1 MSTITERVVKRQRPF
16 WQVILVII
24 GLVIS
29 INSLITLCNMLGE
42 KYAGIASVIVLL
54 SSMAACALLIMKFIS
69 NYIYKLSHDRLIV
82 ERAIGKRNNVLL
94 DLEISKIESIK
105 PIDELVKDKNIEHIY
120 KFVFDKKEENVVFG
134 EFTRDEKKYRFVF
147 KPSQRM
153 LKILNNKI
161 KDQEVI

>member
-42 KYAGIASVIVLL
+42 KYAGVASIIVLL
-54 SSMAACALLIMKFIS
+54 SSMAACSLLIMKFIS
-69 NYIYKLSHDRLIV
+69 NYVYKLSHDRLII
-82 ERAIGKRNNVLL
+82 ERAVGKRNNVLL
-94 DLEISKIESIK
+94 ELDICEIKSIK
-105 PIDELVKDKNIEHIY
+105 PIDELVKDKDIERIY
-120 KFVFDKKEENVVFG
+120 KFVYDKKEENVVCG

-161 KDQEVI
+161 KEQEAI